1 MALCGVTS
9 RRASEEIILKGRVM
23 VNGETVDYM
32 GCEVDPDYDTVE
44 VDGIVIKPEAK
55 KYYILLNKPKGYVTT
70 VSDEFDRPTV
80 MELVK
85 DVHARIYPVGRL
97 DYDTAGLLIMTNDGD
112 FANVLTHPSHAVN
125 KGYIAKLN
133 NLPDNDALKRLR
145 EGVELDGRLTSPA
158 KVEVLN
164 PSKHG
169 CEIKITIH
177 EGRNRQVRRMFEAV
191 GAEVTSL
198 KRISVGNV
206 TLGNLPE
213 GKWRHLND
221 AERQRLMGRGKK
233 NHSRSKTRY
242 CPTVVG
248 YYIKQFII

>member
-1 MALCGVTS
+1 MALCGVAS
-9 RRASEEIILKGRVM
+9 RRSSEQIISQGRVS
-23 VNGETVDYM
+23 VNGDIIDYM
-32 GCEVDPDYDTVE
+32 GFEVDPDNDIVE
-44 VDGIVIKPEAK
+44 VDGTPIKPEAK

-80 MELVK
+80 MELVR

-125 KGYIAKLN
+125 KGYIAQLD
-133 NLPDNDALKRLR
+133 NLPSADALNQLR
-145 EGVELDGRLTSPA
+145 NGVLLDGKLTSPA
-158 KVEVLN
+158 KVEVLK
-164 PSKHG
+164 PAKHG
-169 CEIKITIH
+169 CEIKVTIH

-191 GAEVTSL
+191 GASVTSL

-221 AERQRLMGRGKK
+221 AERQRLMGRGKSNAK
-233 NHSRSKTRY
+233 KR
-242 CPTVVG
+242 
-248 YYIKQFII
+248 